1 MGWTGRGKAGEHH
14 VGKHADGLSMQW
26 PKCPCPPSFRDV
38 LPKGKSLGNA
48 KMPQRP
54 GLTLQ
59 GFAGLG
65 CGRILPTVPQIWR
78 MEAGDVGRGSV
89 GLFGVPKGT

>member
-14 VGKHADGLSMQW
+14 VGKQLMQW
-26 PKCPCPPSFRDV
+26 PKRPCPSPRDV
-38 LPKGKSLGNA
+38 VPKGESLGNA

-54 GLTLQ
+54 GLALQ

-65 CGRILPTVPQIWR
+65 WGRILPTVPQIWR
-78 MEAGDVGRGSV
+78 LEAGDVGRGSV
-89 GLFGVPKGT
+89 GLFGVLKST